1 MFRSLCNDSE
11 EYNLKAS
18 IHVYDKVLKTF
29 NLRKYYLVQ
38 SVQISWLHYFVYYM
52 YFNNINIFMSKLHE
66 IHVLIWIHVMNSDQ
80 YIKKYFTILFE
91 RNIWSLLLHLVK
103 RHIQMFTWNLHCI
116 KILENVEKVN
126 KTL

>member
-18 IHVYDKVLKTF
+18 IHVYNMDLQTF

-66 IHVLIWIHVMNSDQ
+66 FRSIHKKNISQFYLNEIFDPFCCICLKDTSKCLHGICIALKYLKMWKKWI
-80 YIKKYFTILFE
+80 KLC
-91 RNIWSLLLHLVK
+91 R
-103 RHIQMFTWNLHCI
+103 
-116 KILENVEKVN
+116 
-126 KTL
+126 